1 MKNTIKRLKREYT
14 MTRKEL
20 DNFLTE
26 KIGPNYWQYP
36 ETSMWYVKILK
47 YLEQRKKKE
56 IDVV

>member
-36 ETSMWYVKILK
+36 ETLMWYVKVLK

>member
-1 MKNTIKRLKREYT
+1 

-20 DNFLTE
+20 ENLLIE
-26 KIGPNYWQYP
+26 RVGRNYWQYP
-36 ETSMWYVKILK
+36 ETSMWYIKVLK